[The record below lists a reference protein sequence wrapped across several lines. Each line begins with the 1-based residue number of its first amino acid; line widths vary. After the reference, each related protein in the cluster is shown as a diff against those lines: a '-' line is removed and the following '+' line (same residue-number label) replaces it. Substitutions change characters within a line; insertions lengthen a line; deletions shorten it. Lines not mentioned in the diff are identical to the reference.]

1 MPPSDPIH
9 AALKEVNPAWTP
21 MRSAGVEARLTV
33 RLERKKRVRLLAG
46 VMATSATVA
55 AATAAILIWQAH
67 TSGLV
72 PGGEWSRAREVAG
85 GLRFLDGT
93 TAIATAPDSDL
104 RVTEDTPTRQTVKVV
119 KGGAHFHVAKG
130 KGRVF
135 RVELRDVVVEVLG
148 TTFLVEEA
156 NDRVRVSVD
165 EGRVRVRQGGRSV
178 DLGTGDVHLFP
189 TDIGAPPSG
198 NGAPSITVDL
208 PGAPAE
214 GPPPVDLGG
223 DRPRRATEHRS
234 DATAQHRAGG
244 LFRAETRRDRVGD
257 WMLAA
262 DNARLSGDPA
272 AALPYLRAVTEKFPR
287 DGRAPVAAFTMG
299 LLLLEQLGRPA
310 EAARAFSE
318 VVRLD
323 TAAAP
328 LTEDALAREVEA
340 WRQAGKPD
348 RARQSA
354 TEYLRRYPDG
364 RRSHSVR
371 QFGGLR

>member
-1 MPPSDPIH
+1 MPPVDHIH

-21 MRSAGVEARLTV
+21 MRSAEVEARLTA
-33 RLERKKRVRLLAG
+33 RLDRSKRVRLLAG

-55 AATAAILIWQAH
+55 AATAGILIWQAH
-67 TSGLV
+67 TSGIV
-72 PGGEWSRAREVAG
+72 PGGEVSRAREVGG

-93 TAIATAPDSDL
+93 TAIATDPDSDL

-148 TTFLVEEA
+148 TTFVVEEA

-165 EGRVRVRQGGRSV
+165 EGRVRVRQGGLTL

-189 TDIGAPPSG
+189 TDAGAPPSG
-198 NGAPSITVDL
+198 NGVPSASDDL
-208 PGAPAE
+208 PGAPGEA
-214 GPPPVDLGG
+214 PPPVDLGG
-223 DRPRRATEHRS
+223 KPGRATEHRS
-234 DATAQHRAGG
+234 DAAAHRAGG

-310 EAARAFSE
+310 EAARAFSD

-354 TEYLRRYPDG
+354 VEYLRRYPDG

>member
-1 MPPSDPIH
+1 
-9 AALKEVNPAWTP
+9 
-21 MRSAGVEARLTV
+21 
-33 RLERKKRVRLLAG
+33 
-46 VMATSATVA
+46 
-55 AATAAILIWQAH
+55 
-67 TSGLV
+67 
-72 PGGEWSRAREVAG
+72 
-85 GLRFLDGT
+85 
-93 TAIATAPDSDL
+93 
-104 RVTEDTPTRQTVKVV
+104 
-119 KGGAHFHVAKG
+119 
-130 KGRVF
+130 
-135 RVELRDVVVEVLG
+135 
-148 TTFLVEEA
+148 
-156 NDRVRVSVD
+156 VRVSVD
-165 EGRVRVRQGGRSV
+165 EGRVRVRQGARSV
-178 DLGTGDVHLFP
+178 DLVTGDVHLFP
-189 TDIGAPPSG
+189 TDIGAPPSA
-198 NGAPSITVDL
+198 NGAPSMTLDL
-208 PGAPAE
+208 PGPPAE
-214 GPPPVDLGG
+214 AALAPDLG
-223 DRPRRATEHRS
+223 DKPRRNDPDAHR
-234 DATAQHRAGG
+234 T

-262 DNARLSGDPA
+262 DNARLSGNPA